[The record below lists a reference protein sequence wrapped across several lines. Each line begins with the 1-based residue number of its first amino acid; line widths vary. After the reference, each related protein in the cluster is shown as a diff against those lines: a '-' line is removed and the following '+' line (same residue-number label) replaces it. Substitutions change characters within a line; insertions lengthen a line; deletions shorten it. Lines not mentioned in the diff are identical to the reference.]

1 MTHCLWLLC
10 AEAYPIGVSWCAA
23 VAGISK
29 LQLNEER
36 LAADLDASWEVLAEP
51 IQTVMRRSVFS
62 LFHFVSYRWAVEL
75 DVCSVTVWEVDFG
88 VCSIGM
94 LCWDPI
100 LA

>member
-1 MTHCLWLLC
+1 M
-10 AEAYPIGVSWCAA
+10 
-23 VAGISK
+23 
-29 LQLNEER
+29 QLNEER

-62 LFHFVSYRWAVEL
+62 LFHYVSYRWAVEL

-100 LA
+100 LV